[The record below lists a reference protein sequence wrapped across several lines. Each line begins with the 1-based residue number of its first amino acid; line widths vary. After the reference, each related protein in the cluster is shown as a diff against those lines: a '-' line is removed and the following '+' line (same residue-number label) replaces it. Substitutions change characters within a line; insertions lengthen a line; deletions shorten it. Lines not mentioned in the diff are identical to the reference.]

1 MRVYLEYYALKSLL
15 FFIKLLP
22 HRVVYGFCNTL
33 ALLIFRLDA
42 KRRKLTI
49 ANLQLAFPEL
59 NENEAIALAKKAYQ
73 SIGINVAEILLM
85 FHGRFDINEMVT
97 NRSEALLLLE
107 KNLKDGKNGILLLTA
122 HFGNWELLA
131 HFLALHSYPV
141 MVIGRE
147 GNNQLIEQNITTPF
161 RKLYGNSHAHKDKAM
176 GAILRT
182 LKKGGI
188 AGMLIDQ
195 KSGGANS
202 VKTTF
207 FNHPLDT
214 VNSTALLK
222 LKYNPIVAPLFMAR
236 QEDGRYKLIVSE
248 NAQIAL
254 NEGLS
259 EEEKII
265 KLTQYYNDIIENIIR
280 TYPEQWFWM
289 HNRWRIEA

>member
-22 HRVVYGFCNTL
+22 HRVVYGFCNTI

-85 FHGRFDINEMVT
+85 FHNRLNIDQMVS
-97 NRSEALLLLE
+97 NFEEAILILE
-107 KNLKDGKNGILLLTA
+107 ERIKDKNCGKLLLTA

-131 HFLALHSYPV
+131 HFLAKHSYPL

-147 GNNQLIEQNITTPF
+147 GNNLLIEKNITTPF
-161 RKLYGNSHAHKDKAM
+161 RKIYGNSHAYKDQAM

-207 FNHPLDT
+207 FAHTVDT

-222 LKYNPIVAPLFMAR
+222 LKYNPLVVPLFMAR
-236 QEDGRYKLIVSE
+236 QNDGRYKLIIGSDAE
-248 NAQIAL
+248 IAL
-254 NEGLS
+254 DENLNEN
-259 EEEKII
+259 EKII
-265 KLTQYYNDIIENIIR
+265 HLTQHYNDIIEEVIR